1 MHRPGRYDEC
11 VAHQGAEAS
20 QFVSSFFAGRRVL
33 VIGGAGFDPRACLMA
48 RELARSGADIQLH
61 LLKEHRP
68 GPSQALADAA
78 AANLAE
84 LRTVVPDLDLIEI
97 EVFDDDGALVSGRRA
112 TKAISELQFGDV
124 DDVVVDI
131 TALSI
136 GTSFP
141 VIRLLVGQFAQGL
154 VTANLHVTV
163 AHNPSTDSAI
173 RPISGDR
180 PGWVHG
186 FNGSL
191 GVDRDQAPA
200 KLWLPQ
206 LAFGGNQELGRIFE
220 FVDPDDTCPIVPF
233 PSADPRKSDLLTMA
247 FRDEILGAWD
257 VDARNLVFADEGD
270 PLDVYRTILRIDD
283 LRRPVFA
290 GSGGSAVIL
299 SPTGS
304 KLMALGALMASLER
318 DLPVA
323 YLEAEAYELGAEAV
337 HSAQQPALVH
347 LWLEGE
353 AYLDNRSPIW
363 SEG

>member
-11 VAHQGAEAS
+11 VAHRGAAAS
-20 QFVSSFFAGRRVL
+20 EFVSKFFADRRVL
-33 VIGGAGFDPRACLMA
+33 MIGGAGFDPRACFTA
-48 RELARSGADIQLH
+48 QELARGGANIRLC
-61 LLKEHRP
+61 LLREHRP
-68 GPSQALADAA
+68 GPSQALTAA
-78 AANLAE
+78 AEANLAE
-84 LRTVVPDLDLIEI
+84 LRTILPDLELIDI

-112 TKAISELQFGDV
+112 TKAVAELDLADV
-124 DDVVVDI
+124 DDIVVDVS
-131 TALSI
+131 ALSI

-141 VIRLLVGQFAQGL
+141 VVRLLIDHFTAGKTA
-154 VTANLHVTV
+154 ANLHVTV

-173 RPISGDR
+173 QPTSGDR

-191 GVDRDQAPA
+191 GVDQDQAQA

-206 LAFGGNQELGRIFE
+206 LAFDGNQELGRIHE

-233 PSADPRKSDLLTMA
+233 PSADPRTSDRLTMA
-247 FRDEILGAWD
+247 FREELLGAWD

-290 GSGGSAVIL
+290 GSGGSAVIV

-304 KLMALGALMASLER
+304 KLMALGALMACLER

-323 YLEAEAYELGAEAV
+323 YLEAEAYELGVEAV
-337 HSAQQPALVH
+337 HPAQQPTLVH

-353 AYLDNRSPIW
+353 AYLDNRSPIRRQ
-363 SEG
+363 E